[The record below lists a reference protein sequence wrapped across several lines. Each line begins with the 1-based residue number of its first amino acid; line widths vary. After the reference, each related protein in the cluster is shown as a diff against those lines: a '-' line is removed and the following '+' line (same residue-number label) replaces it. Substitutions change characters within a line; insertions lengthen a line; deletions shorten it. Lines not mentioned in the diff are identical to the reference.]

1 MQRRSMDLV
10 KAGGLL
16 LALSLAALAGRL
28 SAGTREAA
36 PAVAANHVAEQT
48 TSTRQAIGYSKNF
61 SFDEAFKDA
70 MQKLPESK
78 PTHPDQMTRI
88 KVEETGAELGGIAG
102 RRHLFVRITA
112 TSD

>member
-1 MQRRSMDLV
+1 MDLV
-10 KAGGLL
+10 KAGGFL

-28 SAGTREAA
+28 SAGTRDVA
-36 PAVAANHVAEQT
+36 PAAGANPVAQQT
-48 TSTRQAIGYSKNF
+48 RSTRQAVGYSKNF

-70 MQKLPESK
+70 MQKLPQSK

-102 RRHLFVRITA
+102 FHRLFVRITA

>member
-1 MQRRSMDLV
+1 MDLV
-10 KAGGLL
+10 KAGGFL
-16 LALSLAALAGRL
+16 LALSLAAWAGRL
-28 SAGTREAA
+28 SAGTRDVIPAA
-36 PAVAANHVAEQT
+36 GANPAQQAP
-48 TSTRQAIGYSKNF
+48 STRQAIGYSKNF

-70 MQKLPESK
+70 MQKLPQSK

-102 RRHLFVRITA
+102 FHHLFVRITA